1 MDGASSTMGAGPG
14 IVIITP
20 DGIRLEHSLRLG
32 FRASNNKAEYKA
44 LIAKLKAVR
53 DMGARK
59 VKVYSDSRLVVN

>member
-32 FRASNNKAEYKA
+32 FRASNNKAKYKA

-53 DMGARK
+53 DMGA
-59 VKVYSDSRLVVN
+59 

>member
-1 MDGASSTMGAGPG
+1 MDGASSTMGAGPR

-32 FRASNNKAEYKA
+32 FRASNNKAKYKA

>member
-14 IVIITP
+14 IVIITL
-20 DGIRLEHSLRLG
+20 DRIRLEHSLRLG
-32 FRASNNKAEYKA
+32 FRASNNKAKYKA

-53 DMGARK
+53 DMGARE

>member
-32 FRASNNKAEYKA
+32 FRASNNKAKYKA
-44 LIAKLKAVR
+44 LIAKLKVVR
-53 DMGARK
+53 DMGARE